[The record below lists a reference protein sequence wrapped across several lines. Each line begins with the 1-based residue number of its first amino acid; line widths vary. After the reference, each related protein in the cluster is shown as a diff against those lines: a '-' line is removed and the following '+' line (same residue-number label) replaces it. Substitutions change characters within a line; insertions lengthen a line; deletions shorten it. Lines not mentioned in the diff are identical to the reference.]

1 MLPGMGERM
10 DDVHT
15 VMDAVGI
22 DKTALLGVSEGGSL
36 ATVFAV
42 HNPDRSRS

>member
-1 MLPGMGERM
+1 MDERM
-10 DDVHT
+10 DDVRA

-22 DKTALLGVSEGGSL
+22 DKAALLGVSEDGSL

-42 HNPDRSRS
+42 HNPDRSRA